1 MSILR
6 LLIVAAAV
14 FLTIGSFAAEPKELR
29 DAKQAFQKQSP
40 HPTEADRARYVSKLV
55 HLRQKLAAADKD
67 GWQAVDVEIMA
78 HPAPANSDAAAL
90 SKLVAVKWQSP
101 RHEYLYKAD
110 GTWTMLPEEEDGQK
124 NTNGKWRIEGNQ
136 FFQSVAI
143 EPGKTDKATI
153 LLLDEKN
160 FVYTDGENISYYTR
174 LKE

>member
-67 GWQAVDVEIMA
+67 GWQAVDAEIMA
-78 HPAPANSDAAAL
+78 HPAPANSAGRPPGRGLGQFIGPAGEVAQFLCRSNAAPASNC
-90 SKLVAVKWQSP
+90 SK
-101 RHEYLYKAD
+101 
-110 GTWTMLPEEEDGQK
+110 
-124 NTNGKWRIEGNQ
+124 
-136 FFQSVAI
+136 AI
-143 EPGKTDKATI
+143 V
-153 LLLDEKN
+153 L
-160 FVYTDGENISYYTR
+160 ISGPTGINACAG
-174 LKE
+174 